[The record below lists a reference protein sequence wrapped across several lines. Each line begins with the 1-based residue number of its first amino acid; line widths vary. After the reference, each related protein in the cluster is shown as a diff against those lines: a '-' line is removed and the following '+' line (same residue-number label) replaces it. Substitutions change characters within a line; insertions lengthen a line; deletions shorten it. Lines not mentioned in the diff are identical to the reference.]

1 MGGFRFANLPT
12 QTMISNKCHYAL
24 RAMLELALRE
34 GRGPV
39 TIGQIASAQ
48 HIPVR
53 FLEAIL
59 RQLKQAGLADS
70 VRGKEG
76 GYFLARKAHEIPV
89 GEVLRLFEGPFLSAQ
104 AAVAPHTAREK
115 DPLDVFV
122 DVWKD
127 ATAALNSVFDR
138 HTFGELAERELNRSS
153 ARASNYSI

>member
-1 MGGFRFANLPT
+1 
-12 QTMISNKCHYAL
+12 MISNRCHYAL

-39 TIGQIASAQ
+39 TIGEIATAQ

-76 GYFLARKAHEIPV
+76 GYFLARKAHGITV
-89 GEVLRLFEGPFLSAQ
+89 GEVLRLFEGLSFSTQ
-104 AAVAPHTAREK
+104 AAVAPHAAREK
-115 DPLDVFV
+115 DPFDVFGA
-122 DVWKD
+122 VWSE
-127 ATAALNSVFDR
+127 ATDKLKAVFDR
-138 HTFGELAERELNRSS
+138 HTFGELAEREQQQHQ
-153 ARASNYSI
+153 ARAANYSI